1 MVFSTFIIFLAVAK
15 KKFKKNFVFKLEQSL
30 LDQKEQQSQREKAD
44 KEIERL
50 EEIRKREQQ
59 RILEVVLVYIKYN
72 IHFFLIKIKNTSFH

>member
-15 KKFKKNFVFKLEQSL
+15 KKFKKIFVFKLEQSL

>member
-1 MVFSTFIIFLAVAK
+1 
-15 KKFKKNFVFKLEQSL
+15 L